1 MLLMMMM
8 MMVMTVMMMQMM
20 MMKMRMNGR
29 AFSGCYDDEEENDEE
44 YRVCIGLSGEEQHC
58 DDPHIPPPPKRKVA
72 TAGNPWVGKVG

>member
-1 MLLMMMM
+1 
-8 MMVMTVMMMQMM
+8 

-58 DDPHIPPPPKRKVA
+58 DDPHIPPPSQEKSSNSGKPVGRKGGVSINDDPK
-72 TAGNPWVGKVG
+72 T